1 MNKRDSIIKAIRK
14 KQITEAAITL
24 FSQSGYDSVS
34 MDRIAEQAGL
44 SKGALYWYWKAKKDI
59 AFDIYYSTRKL
70 YLEIIDSVR
79 AEPIDILSKLDMVK
93 NRISDTLIENPERF
107 RMITNLWADRN
118 RIFSKEDIEQLMGM
132 LVKVHRALKEMLDE
146 GVANGTFNKIDT
158 SFLAHFVFSAIDGIN
173 REWFD
178 IGDEFDLK
186 KAYGLMFELV
196 KKYIE
201 II

>member
-24 FSQSGYDSVS
+24 FSQSGYDSIS

-59 AFDIYYSTRKL
+59 AFEIYYSTRKQ
-70 YLEIIDSVR
+70 YLEIIDSV
-79 AEPIDILSKLDMVK
+79 
-93 NRISDTLIENPERF
+93 
-107 RMITNLWADRN
+107 
-118 RIFSKEDIEQLMGM
+118 IFSKDDIEQLLGM
-132 LVKVHRALKEMLDE
+132 LVKVHRALQEMLDE
-146 GVANGTFNKIDT
+146 GVASGAFKKIDT
-158 SFLAHFVFSAIDGIN
+158 SFFAHFVFSAMDGLN

-186 KAYGLMFELV
+186 RAYNLMFEVV
-196 KKYIE
+196 KNYIE